1 MTMLED
7 CVAALSLGFGFV
19 KAGNAKSAP
28 SVFDDVIR
36 EAANLDAPAAREAE
50 VVAHYG
56 ASCLAAALKQED
68 ERNRRLAEAAILARK
83 LPAPSDMLD
92 SVDLLADAL
101 MSMGESQLA
110 IPYCNQA
117 VALTSRNASAAGG
130 RLWRA
135 GRCYLRAGFPRDAQA
150 PLRDAVEIMRKAK
163 SHPGLPFALLDLGN
177 AFLQSDPVQAEACF
191 GEAAELWAAANR
203 ENQAATAWLNLGVLC
218 SRAGRLDEALGWY
231 EKVLKSREA
240 DPGATVSQRG
250 NIHNNNSSVWRKKG
264 DFVRARAEID
274 HAIQILSPEGG
285 AALANA
291 FGTFAEICRDEER
304 HDDAF
309 VWFRRAR
316 EEFERQ
322 PSPSVDQLVTKLE
335 NEATALEQL
344 GRTGESAEV
353 REKVASLRARSVP
366 VSPSIPADV
375 KASVSNND
383 EAEASV
389 IVTLDGLGLGDEVY
403 AKFDL
408 ATLERRLETRL
419 EQTGEGE
426 LDGHEFGP
434 ESTQLFLYGQNARTL
449 FDAIAPVLRAYPL
462 CRGARVEL
470 RERGSTSEF
479 LLEERGPQL
488 RAD

>member
-7 CVAALSLGFGFV
+7 CVAALSLGLGLV

-36 EAANLDAPAAREAE
+36 EVARLDGPAAREAE

-56 ASCLAAALKQED
+56 ASCLAGALKQED
-68 ERNRRLAEAAILARK
+68 KSKRRLSEAAVLARK

-92 SVDLLADAL
+92 SVDLIAETLV
-101 MSMGESQLA
+101 SMGEIQLA

-117 VALTSRNASAAGG
+117 VVLTCHNAPAAAG

-135 GRCYLRAGFPRDAQA
+135 GRCYARAGFPRDAQR
-150 PLRDAVEIMRKAK
+150 PLLDAVEILRKTKA
-163 SHPGLPFALLDLGN
+163 HPLLPFALLDLGN
-177 AFLQSDPVQAEACF
+177 ACLESDPVQAEACF
-191 GEAAELWAAANR
+191 REAAELWTAAKR

-218 SRAGRLDEALGWY
+218 SRAGRLDEALTWY
-231 EKVLKSREA
+231 EKALKSREA
-240 DPGATVSQRG
+240 DTGATVSQRG
-250 NIHNNNSSVWRKKG
+250 NIHNNIASVWRKKG
-264 DFVRARAEID
+264 DFVRARTEID
-274 HAIQILSPEGG
+274 RAIQILMPEGG

-291 FGTFAEICRDEER
+291 YGTCGEICRDENR
-304 HDDAF
+304 LDDALA
-309 VWFRRAR
+309 WFRRAR

-322 PSPSVDQLVTKLE
+322 PSPSVDKLVTKLE
-335 NEATALEQL
+335 NEVSALEQL
-344 GRTGESAEV
+344 GRTGESAEL
-353 REKVASLRARSVP
+353 REKIARLRGQCVP
-366 VSPSIPADV
+366 LAPTVPAEV
-375 KASVSNND
+375 KARVSKND
-383 EAEASV
+383 AAESSV

-419 EQTGEGE
+419 EETGEGE

-434 ESTQLFLYGQNARTL
+434 ESTRLFLYGQDARML
-449 FDAIAPVLRAYPL
+449 FDTIAPVLRGYPL
-462 CRGARVEL
+462 CRGAHVEL

-479 LLEERGPQL
+479 LLDDPL
-488 RAD
+488 N